1 MARTMRIAAVPP
13 MKRRISDDKSGVA
26 SGETAKDQ
34 LASAKA
40 TLKQLSDTTETA
52 KAKRER
58 AELEIAEANV
68 RRQQQLLK
76 LGVAGKSD
84 ADLAEERVAEI
95 KAQKH

>member
-1 MARTMRIAAVPP
+1 MHKAA
-13 MKRRISDDKSGVA
+13 
-26 SGETAKDQ
+26 
-34 LASAKA
+34 
-40 TLKQLSDTTETA
+40 LKQLSEATEAA

-76 LGVAGKSD
+76 LGAAGKSD
-84 ADLAEERVAEI
+84 VDRAEEKLAEL